1 MNNSML
7 GWILLIPSIAGL
19 IAFLWPRRMTW
30 IVQMLTVGV
39 CAWMGITL
47 SRLFTHIGDFW
58 VMNWVE
64 LDTFTLS
71 LNLLVTQFGIFIA
84 LFISIFGLL
93 LSIYCIGFTK
103 KNIGRHYAYLLWTIA
118 GGIGAALANNL
129 IFLLICWEITT
140 LMLFLLVNEGGES
153 AKAGAAKTFA
163 VLGFSDGALL
173 LGIGLLMFVIT
184 KPTLTMDRISVT
196 IDSPLTILCFL
207 LFLIAALAK
216 AGAMPLH
223 TWIPA
228 ISKGAPTDVM
238 AFLPASLDK
247 LLGIY
252 LLARCSVDFFK
263 LTPKL
268 QLLLM
273 TIGAVSILGA
283 VMMALVQHDLK
294 KLLSFHAVSQVGYMV
309 LGIGTGSLL
318 GIAGGL
324 FHMINNAIYKCCLFL
339 TAGSVEK
346 QSGST
351 NLDDLGGLAR
361 TMPFSFVACV
371 IAALAISG
379 VPPMNGFASKWL
391 IYQACLDVPSRWA
404 PILVAAAV
412 FGSALTLA
420 SFIKVIHGVFL
431 GSTSSKMGKKTI
443 TESPAW
449 MTAPMLVLAILCI
462 LFGIFATVPL
472 SRFIAPAMQ
481 NLGVKGLQEQLSAGE
496 ITALTTLWN
505 PVVATVLLLLAL
517 GIGVIIFAW
526 GRGFNIRRTNTYIG
540 GEQLPPQT
548 GHYSGTGFYNSIRSL
563 PGVRAIFNDAEKE
576 SFDMYRISGRLGNSL
591 VEVLRRSQTGVLSLY
606 LSWVVLGLVIIV
618 VYLVMRSLV

>member
-1 MNNSML
+1 ML

-19 IAFLWPRRMTW
+19 IAFIWPRRMTW
-30 IVQMLTVGV
+30 IVQILTVGV
-39 CAWMGITL
+39 CVWMAIIL
-47 SRLFTHIGDFW
+47 SRLFNHIGDFW

-103 KNIGRHYAYLLWTIA
+103 KNIGRHYAYLLWTVA

-140 LMLFLLVNEGGES
+140 LILFLLINEGGEK

-163 VLGFSDGALL
+163 VLGFSDCALL

-196 IDSPLTILCFL
+196 IDSPLTTLCFL

-216 AGAMPLH
+216 AGAMPFH

-252 LLARCSVDFFK
+252 LLARCSLDFFK
-263 LTPKL
+263 LTTNL

-273 TIGAVSILGA
+273 TIGIVTIIGA

-309 LGIGTGSLL
+309 LGIGTGSLI

-351 NLDDLGGLAR
+351 NLDELGGLAR
-361 TMPFSFVACV
+361 TMPFSFGACV

-391 IYQACLDVPSRWA
+391 IYQACLDVPSQWA
-404 PILVAAAV
+404 PILVTAAV

-431 GSTSSKMGKKTI
+431 GSPSSKMVKKTV
-443 TESPAW
+443 TESPVW

-462 LFGIFATVPL
+462 VFGIFATVPL

-481 NLGVKGLQEQLSAGE
+481 NLGVEGLQEQLSAGE

-505 PVVATVLLLLAL
+505 PVLATVLLLLAL

-540 GEQLPPQT
+540 GEQLPPLA

-563 PGVRAIFNDAEKE
+563 PGIRAIFNDAEKE

-591 VEVLRRSQTGVLSLY
+591 VEALRRSQTGVLSMY
-606 LSWVVLGLVIIV
+606 ISWVVLGLVVIV